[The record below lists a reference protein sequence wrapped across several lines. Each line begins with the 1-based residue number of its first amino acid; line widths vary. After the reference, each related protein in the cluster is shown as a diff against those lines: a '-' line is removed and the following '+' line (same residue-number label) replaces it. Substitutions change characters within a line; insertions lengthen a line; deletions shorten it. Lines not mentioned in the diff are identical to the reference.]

1 MIVRFLLA
9 ALGAGLLA
17 GLLIT
22 PVQYARVVPLIV
34 HAETFEGEG
43 GHDHGAAAVPHD
55 HAAAAP
61 HAHDGAA
68 PHVHGAGGTVATAA
82 AAPEAEAPPLTDSRL
97 FNTVLANLVTGAGFA
112 LILAAASLL
121 LDLPVTARSGALWG
135 LAGFAVLSLAP
146 ALSLA
151 PELPAMPAGDLLARQ
166 GWWFA
171 TVVLAAGGV
180 YALALRGEIW
190 AKALGAVALIVPHLY
205 GAPQPADLASP
216 VPPTLAAEFAV
227 ASLATAAAFWLILGV
242 AAGYAFDRLRE
253 GRPARHALA

>member
-17 GLLIT
+17 GLFIT
-22 PVQYARVVPLIV
+22 PVQYARVIPLII

-43 GHDHGAAAVPHD
+43 GHDHAEVAAPHSHDAAVPHTHD
-55 HAAAAP
+55 TAMVAAAV
-61 HAHDGAA
+61 D
-68 PHVHGAGGTVATAA
+68 
-82 AAPEAEAPPLTDSRL
+82 EEAPPITDSRL

-112 LILAAASLL
+112 LILAAASLM
-121 LDLPVTARSGALWG
+121 LDLPITARNGALWG

-151 PELPAMPAGDLLARQ
+151 PELPAMPAGDLFGRQ
-166 GWWFA
+166 IWWLA
-171 TVVLAAGGV
+171 TVVLAAGGI
-180 YALALRGEIW
+180 YALALRGELW
-190 AKALGAVALIVPHLY
+190 AKAIGIVALVAPHLV

-227 ASLATAAAFWLILGV
+227 ASLATAAAFWLILAV
-242 AAGYAFDRLRE
+242 LAGYAFDHLRQ

>member
-17 GLLIT
+17 GLFIT

-43 GHDHGAAAVPHD
+43 GHDHAEVAAPHSHDAAVPHT
-55 HAAAAP
+55 
-61 HAHDGAA
+61 HDTAM
-68 PHVHGAGGTVATAA
+68 VTAA
-82 AAPEAEAPPLTDSRL
+82 VDEEAPPITDSRL

-121 LDLPVTARSGALWG
+121 LDLPVTARNGALWG
-135 LAGFAVLSLAP
+135 LTGFAVLSLAP

-151 PELPAMPAGDLLARQ
+151 PELPAMPAGDLFGRQ
-166 GWWFA
+166 IWWLA
-171 TVVLAAGGV
+171 TVVLAAGGI
-180 YALALRGEIW
+180 YALALRGELW
-190 AKALGAVALIVPHLY
+190 AKAIGIVALVAPHLV

-227 ASLATAAAFWLILGV
+227 ASLATAAAFWLILAV
-242 AAGYAFDRLRE
+242 LAGYAFDHLRQ

>member
-17 GLLIT
+17 GLFIT

-43 GHDHGAAAVPHD
+43 GHDHAEVAAPHSHDAAVPHTHD
-55 HAAAAP
+55 TAMVAAA
-61 HAHDGAA
+61 
-68 PHVHGAGGTVATAA
+68 V
-82 AAPEAEAPPLTDSRL
+82 EEEAPPITDSRL

-112 LILAAASLL
+112 LILAAASLM
-121 LDLPVTARSGALWG
+121 LDLPITARNGALWG

-151 PELPAMPAGDLLARQ
+151 PELPAMPAGDLFGRQ
-166 GWWFA
+166 IWWLA
-171 TVVLAAGGV
+171 TVVLAAGGI
-180 YALALRGEIW
+180 YALALRGELW
-190 AKALGAVALIVPHLY
+190 AKAIGIVALVAPHLV

-227 ASLATAAAFWLILGV
+227 ASLATAAAFWLILAV
-242 AAGYAFDRLRE
+242 LAGYAFDHLRQ

>member
-17 GLLIT
+17 GLFIT

-43 GHDHGAAAVPHD
+43 GHDHAEVAAPHSHDAAVPHT
-55 HAAAAP
+55 
-61 HAHDGAA
+61 HDTAM
-68 PHVHGAGGTVATAA
+68 VTAA
-82 AAPEAEAPPLTDSRL
+82 VDEEAPPITDSRL

-121 LDLPVTARSGALWG
+121 LDLPVTARNGALWG

-151 PELPAMPAGDLLARQ
+151 PELPAMPAGDLFGRQ
-166 GWWFA
+166 IWWLA
-171 TVVLAAGGV
+171 TVVLAAGGI
-180 YALALRGEIW
+180 YALALRGELW
-190 AKALGAVALIVPHLY
+190 AKAIGIVALVAPHLV

-227 ASLATAAAFWLILGV
+227 ASLATAAAFWLILAV
-242 AAGYAFDRLRE
+242 LAGYAFDHLRQ

>member
-17 GLLIT
+17 GLFIT
-22 PVQYARVVPLIV
+22 PVQYARVIPLII

-43 GHDHGAAAVPHD
+43 GHDHGEAAAPHSHD
-55 HAAAAP
+55 AAAAP
-61 HAHDGAA
+61 HD
-68 PHVHGAGGTVATAA
+68 HGATVAAA
-82 AAPEAEAPPLTDSRL
+82 DVEPAEEEAPPLTDSRW

-112 LILAAASLL
+112 LILAAASLM
-121 LDLPVTARSGALWG
+121 LDLPITARNGALWG

-151 PELPAMPAGDLLARQ
+151 PELPAMPAGDLFGRQ
-166 GWWFA
+166 IWWLA
-171 TVVLAAGGV
+171 TVVLAAGGI
-180 YALALRGEIW
+180 YALALRGELW
-190 AKALGAVALIVPHLY
+190 AKAIGIVALVAPHLV

-227 ASLATAAAFWLILGV
+227 ASLATAAAFWLILAV
-242 AAGYAFDRLRE
+242 LAGYAFDHLRQ

>member
-17 GLLIT
+17 GLFIT
-22 PVQYARVVPLIV
+22 PVQYARVVPLII

-43 GHDHGAAAVPHD
+43 GHDHAEVAAPHSHDAAVPHT
-55 HAAAAP
+55 
-61 HAHDGAA
+61 HDTAM
-68 PHVHGAGGTVATAA
+68 VTAA
-82 AAPEAEAPPLTDSRL
+82 VDEEAPPITDSRL

-112 LILAAASLL
+112 LILAAASLM
-121 LDLPVTARSGALWG
+121 LDLPITARNGALWG
-135 LAGFAVLSLAP
+135 LTGFAVLSLAP

-151 PELPAMPAGDLLARQ
+151 PELPAMPAGDLFGRQ
-166 GWWFA
+166 IWWLA
-171 TVVLAAGGV
+171 TVVLAAGGI
-180 YALALRGEIW
+180 YALALRGELW
-190 AKALGAVALIVPHLY
+190 AKAIGIVALVAPHLV

-227 ASLATAAAFWLILGV
+227 ASLATAAAFWLILAV
-242 AAGYAFDRLRE
+242 LAGYAFDHLRQ

>member
-17 GLLIT
+17 GLFIT

-43 GHDHGAAAVPHD
+43 GHDHAEVAAPHSHDAAVPHT
-55 HAAAAP
+55 
-61 HAHDGAA
+61 HDTAM
-68 PHVHGAGGTVATAA
+68 VTAA
-82 AAPEAEAPPLTDSRL
+82 VDEEAPPITDSRL

-112 LILAAASLL
+112 LILAAASLM
-121 LDLPVTARSGALWG
+121 LDLPITARNGALWG
-135 LAGFAVLSLAP
+135 LTGFAVLSLAP

-151 PELPAMPAGDLLARQ
+151 PELPAMPAGDLFGRQ
-166 GWWFA
+166 IWWLA
-171 TVVLAAGGV
+171 TVVLAAGGI
-180 YALALRGEIW
+180 YALALRGELW
-190 AKALGAVALIVPHLY
+190 AKAIGIVALVAPHLV

-227 ASLATAAAFWLILGV
+227 ASLATAAAFWLILAV
-242 AAGYAFDRLRE
+242 LAGYAFDHLRQ

>member
-17 GLLIT
+17 GLFIT
-22 PVQYARVVPLIV
+22 PVQYARVIPLII

-43 GHDHGAAAVPHD
+43 GHDHAEVAAPHSHDAAVPHT
-55 HAAAAP
+55 
-61 HAHDGAA
+61 HDTAM
-68 PHVHGAGGTVATAA
+68 VTAA
-82 AAPEAEAPPLTDSRL
+82 VDEEAPPITDSRL

-121 LDLPVTARSGALWG
+121 LDLPVTARNGALWG

-151 PELPAMPAGDLLARQ
+151 PELPAMPAGDLFARQ
-166 GWWFA
+166 MWWFA

-180 YALALRGEIW
+180 YALALRGELW
-190 AKALGAVALIVPHLY
+190 AKALGVVALVTPHLV
-205 GAPQPADLASP
+205 GAPQPAELASP

-227 ASLATAAAFWLILGV
+227 ASLATAAAFWLILAV
-242 AAGYAFDRLRE
+242 LSGYAFDRLRE